1 MPYIGNPAIVGDSTN
16 TFKILD
22 DISSYTLTFDG
33 SSASVVSVANDT
45 ITSNNHRFVNLQ
57 RVIYTK
63 GGGTVITGLSEDGV
77 YYIIK
82 VDQNTI
88 KLATSSSNAAAG
100 TGINLTGLGAGT
112 THTLNVAFDGINTK
126 FKATHSGGTKT
137 KISRAAQATISVNGV
152 NQRPVES
159 SSPTEGFGIAADST
173 IVFSTAPAATDKVFG
188 TFIGEV
194 APSFDITDNTI
205 DEFTANGSTTLFT
218 LSKEATASRDVLVT
232 LDGVTQYPSTQSNT
246 RAYSVADNSLI
257 FTTAPAAGVVI
268 QARHIAF
275 AGSSTSNVSAF
286 YGRTGNVTLKSTDNI
301 SVNNITAA
309 GDLNITGDITYDEVV
324 GRNLEIT
331 GIATVASGI
340 VSTGDFK
347 VGSATTI
354 SQDNIFTTGIV
365 TAMSGFN
372 VGIMSGGITQTVGGD
387 LNVSGD
393 LTYDEVVGR
402 NLNITGV
409 ATVASGIVS
418 TGDFKVGSATT
429 ISQDNIFT
437 TGIVTAMSGFNVGI
451 MSAGIS
457 QTTGVIT
464 AINFV
469 GTGNTVK
476 YNAATSTID
485 VAISG
490 GGAVGTGTDQVF
502 YQNDQTVTLDYSI
515 EAGKNAMSAGPIAI
529 AASKTVTIPSG
540 SEWSIV

>member
-1 MPYIGNPAIVGDSTN
+1 MPYIGNPAVVGDSAN
-16 TFKILD
+16 TFKLLD
-22 DISSYTLTFDG
+22 DIASYTLTFDG

-45 ITSNNHRFVNLQ
+45 LTFSNHRFVNIQ
-57 RVIYTK
+57 RVTYTK
-63 GGGTVITGLSEDGV
+63 GGGTVITGLTDNTA
-77 YYIIK
+77 YYVIK

-88 KLATSSSNAAAG
+88 KLATSSSNAEAG

-112 THTLNVAFDGINTK
+112 THTLNAAFDGTNTK
-126 FKATHSGGTKT
+126 FKATHSNGTKA
-137 KISRAAQATISVNGV
+137 KISRAAQLTISINGV
-152 NQRPVES
+152 NQQPQES
-159 SSPTEGFGIAADST
+159 SDPTVGYGIAADST
-173 IVFSTAPAATDKVFG
+173 IVFSQAPVSTDKVFG

-232 LDGVTQYPSTQSNT
+232 LDGVTQYPSTQSDT
-246 RAYSVADNSLI
+246 RAYSIADNSLI
-257 FTTAPAAGVVI
+257 FTTAPAAGVII

-301 SVNNITAA
+301 SVNDITVA
-309 GDLNITGDITYDEVV
+309 GDLNITGDITYDEIV
-324 GRNLEIT
+324 GRNLEVT
-331 GIATVASGI
+331 GI
-340 VSTGDFK
+340 
-347 VGSATTI
+347 
-354 SQDNIFTTGIV
+354 
-365 TAMSGFN
+365 
-372 VGIMSGGITQTVGGD
+372 
-387 LNVSGD
+387 
-393 LTYDEVVGR
+393 
-402 NLNITGV
+402 

>member
-1 MPYIGNPAIVGDSTN
+1 MPYIGNPAVVGDSTN
-16 TFKILD
+16 NFKLLD
-22 DISSYTLTFDG
+22 DIASYTLTFDG

-45 ITSNNHRFVNLQ
+45 LTFSNHRFVNIQ
-57 RVIYTK
+57 RVTYTK
-63 GGGTVITGLSEDGV
+63 GGGTVITGLTDNTA
-77 YYIIK
+77 YYVIK

-88 KLATSSSNAAAG
+88 KLATSSSNAEAG
-100 TGINLTGLGAGT
+100 TAINLTGLGAGT
-112 THTLNVAFDGINTK
+112 THTLNAAFDGTNTK
-126 FKATHSGGTKT
+126 FKATHTNGTKA
-137 KISRAAQATISVNGV
+137 KISRAAQLTISINGV
-152 NQRPVES
+152 NQQPQES
-159 SSPTEGFGIAADST
+159 SAPTVGYGIASDST
-173 IVFSTAPAATDKVFG
+173 IVFSQAPVSSDKVFG

-205 DEFTANGSTTLFT
+205 DEFTANGSTTTFT

-301 SVNNITAA
+301 TVNDITAS
-309 GDLNITGDITYDEVV
+309 GNLNITGDITYDEVV
-324 GRNLEIT
+324 GRNLEVT

-372 VGIMSGGITQTVGGD
+372 VGIMSGGVTQTV
-387 LNVSGD
+387 
-393 LTYDEVVGR
+393 
-402 NLNITGV
+402 
-409 ATVASGIVS
+409 
-418 TGDFKVGSATT
+418 
-429 ISQDNIFT
+429 
-437 TGIVTAMSGFNVGI
+437 
-451 MSAGIS
+451 
-457 QTTGVIT
+457 GVIT
-464 AINFV
+464 AINFIGV
-469 GTGNTVK
+469 GNTLS
-476 YNAATSTID
+476 YNASTSTID
-485 VAISG
+485 VSISS
-490 GGAVGTGTDQVF
+490 GGAVGAGTDRIF
-502 YQNDQTVTLDYSI
+502 FENDQTVQNNYTVS
-515 EAGKNAMSAGPIAI
+515 AGKNAMTAGPVAI
-529 AASKTVTIPSG
+529 AANKTVTIPSG

>member
-1 MPYIGNPAIVGDSTN
+1 MPYIGNPAVVGDSAN
-16 TFKILD
+16 TFKLLD
-22 DISSYTLTFDG
+22 DIASYTLTFDG

-45 ITSNNHRFVNLQ
+45 LTFNNHRFVNIQ
-57 RVIYTK
+57 RVTYTK
-63 GGGTVITGLSEDGV
+63 GGGTVITGLTDNTA
-77 YYIIK
+77 YYVIN
-82 VDQNTI
+82 VDPNTI
-88 KLATSSSNAAAG
+88 KLATSSSNAQAG
-100 TGINLTGLGAGT
+100 TAINLTGLGAGT
-112 THTLNVAFDGINTK
+112 THTLNAAFDGTNTK
-126 FKATHSGGTKT
+126 FKATHSNGTKA
-137 KISRAAQATISVNGV
+137 KISRAAQLTISINGV
-152 NQRPVES
+152 NQQPQETS
-159 SSPTEGFGIAADST
+159 GPTVGYGIAADST
-173 IVFSTAPAATDKVFG
+173 IVFSQAPVSTDKVFG

-301 SVNNITAA
+301 TVNDITAS
-309 GDLNITGDITYDEVV
+309 GNLNITGDITYDEVV

-372 VGIMSGGITQTVGGD
+372 VGIMSGGITQTVG
-387 LNVSGD
+387 
-393 LTYDEVVGR
+393 
-402 NLNITGV
+402 
-409 ATVASGIVS
+409 
-418 TGDFKVGSATT
+418 
-429 ISQDNIFT
+429 
-437 TGIVTAMSGFNVGI
+437 
-451 MSAGIS
+451 
-457 QTTGVIT
+457 VIT
-464 AINFV
+464 AINFIGV
-469 GTGNTVK
+469 GNTLS
-476 YNAATSTID
+476 YDASTSTID
-485 VAISG
+485 VSISS
-490 GGAVGTGTDQVF
+490 GGAVGAGTDRIF
-502 YQNDQTVTLDYSI
+502 FENDQTVQNNYTVS
-515 EAGKNAMSAGPIAI
+515 AGKNAMTAGPVAI
-529 AASKTVTIPSG
+529 AANKTVTIPSG

>member
-1 MPYIGNPAIVGDSTN
+1 MPYIGNPAVVGDSAN
-16 TFKILD
+16 TFKLLD
-22 DISSYTLTFDG
+22 DIASYTLTFDG

-45 ITSNNHRFVNLQ
+45 LTFSDHRFVNIQ
-57 RVIYTK
+57 RVTYTK
-63 GGGTVITGLSEDGV
+63 GGGTVITGLTDNTA
-77 YYIIK
+77 YYVIK

-88 KLATSSSNAAAG
+88 KLATSSSNAEAG

-112 THTLNVAFDGINTK
+112 THTLNAAFDGTNTK
-126 FKATHSGGTKT
+126 FKATHSNGTKA
-137 KISRAAQATISVNGV
+137 KISRAAQLTISINGV
-152 NQRPVES
+152 NQQPQES
-159 SSPTEGFGIAADST
+159 SAPTVGYGIAADST
-173 IVFSTAPAATDKVFG
+173 IVFSQAPVSTDKVFG

-205 DEFTANGSTTLFT
+205 DEFTANGSTTTFT

-232 LDGVTQYPSTQSNT
+232 LDGVTQYPDTQSNT
-246 RAYSVADNSLI
+246 RAYRIADSSLI

-309 GDLNITGDITYDEVV
+309 GDLNITGDITYDEVI
-324 GRNLEIT
+324 GRNLEVT

-372 VGIMSGGITQTVGGD
+372 VGIMSGGITQTVG
-387 LNVSGD
+387 
-393 LTYDEVVGR
+393 
-402 NLNITGV
+402 
-409 ATVASGIVS
+409 
-418 TGDFKVGSATT
+418 
-429 ISQDNIFT
+429 
-437 TGIVTAMSGFNVGI
+437 
-451 MSAGIS
+451 
-457 QTTGVIT
+457 VIT
-464 AINFV
+464 AINFIGV
-469 GTGNTVK
+469 GNTLS
-476 YNAATSTID
+476 YNASTSTID
-485 VAISG
+485 VSISS
-490 GGAVGTGTDQVF
+490 GGAVGAGTDRIF
-502 YQNDQTVTLDYSI
+502 FENDQTVQNNYTVS
-515 EAGKNAMSAGPIAI
+515 AGKNAMTAGPVAI
-529 AASKTVTIPSG
+529 AANKTVTIPSG

>member
-1 MPYIGNPAIVGDSTN
+1 MPYIGNPAVVGDSAN
-16 TFKILD
+16 TFKLLD
-22 DISSYTLTFDG
+22 DIASYTLTFDG

-45 ITSNNHRFVNLQ
+45 LTFNNHRFVNIQ
-57 RVIYTK
+57 RVTYTK
-63 GGGTVITGLSEDGV
+63 GGGTVITGLTDNTA
-77 YYIIK
+77 YYVIK

-88 KLATSSSNAAAG
+88 KLATSSSNAEAG

-112 THTLNVAFDGINTK
+112 THTLNAAFDGTNTK
-126 FKATHSGGTKT
+126 FKATHSNGTKA
-137 KISRAAQATISVNGV
+137 KISRAAQLTISINGV
-152 NQRPVES
+152 NQQPQES
-159 SSPTEGFGIAADST
+159 SAPTVGYGIAADST
-173 IVFSTAPAATDKVFG
+173 IVFSQAPVSTDKVFG

-205 DEFTANGSTTLFT
+205 DEFTANGSTTTFT

-232 LDGVTQYPSTQSNT
+232 LDGVTQYPSTQSDT
-246 RAYSVADNSLI
+246 RAYSIADNSLI

-372 VGIMSGGITQTVGGD
+372 VGIMSGGVTQTV
-387 LNVSGD
+387 
-393 LTYDEVVGR
+393 
-402 NLNITGV
+402 
-409 ATVASGIVS
+409 
-418 TGDFKVGSATT
+418 
-429 ISQDNIFT
+429 
-437 TGIVTAMSGFNVGI
+437 
-451 MSAGIS
+451 
-457 QTTGVIT
+457 GVIT
-464 AINFV
+464 AINFIGV
-469 GTGNTVK
+469 GNTLS
-476 YNAATSTID
+476 YNASTSTID
-485 VAISG
+485 VSISS
-490 GGAVGTGTDQVF
+490 GGAVGAGTDRIF
-502 YQNDQTVTLDYSI
+502 FENDQTVQNNYTVS
-515 EAGKNAMSAGPIAI
+515 AGKNAMTAGPVAI
-529 AASKTVTIPSG
+529 AANKTVTIPSG

>member
-1 MPYIGNPAIVGDSTN
+1 MPYIGNPAVVGDSAN
-16 TFKILD
+16 TFKLLD
-22 DISSYTLTFDG
+22 DIASYTLTFDG

-45 ITSNNHRFVNLQ
+45 LTFNDHRFVNIQ
-57 RVIYTK
+57 RVTYTK
-63 GGGTVITGLSEDGV
+63 GGGTVITGLTDNTA
-77 YYIIK
+77 YYVIK

-88 KLATSSSNAAAG
+88 KLATSSSNAKAG
-100 TGINLTGLGAGT
+100 TAINLTGLGAGT
-112 THTLNVAFDGINTK
+112 THTLNIAFDGTNTK
-126 FKATHSGGTKT
+126 FKATHSNGTKA
-137 KISRAAQATISVNGV
+137 KISRAAQLTISINGV
-152 NQRPVES
+152 NQQPQETS
-159 SSPTEGFGIAADST
+159 GPTVGYGIAADST
-173 IVFSTAPAATDKVFG
+173 IVFSQAPVSTDKVFG

-246 RAYSVADNSLI
+246 RAYSIADNSLI
-257 FTTAPAAGVVI
+257 FTSAPAAGVVI

-301 SVNNITAA
+301 SVNDITVA
-309 GDLNITGDITYDEVV
+309 GDLNITGDITYDEIV
-324 GRNLEIT
+324 GRNLEVT
-331 GIATVASGI
+331 GI
-340 VSTGDFK
+340 
-347 VGSATTI
+347 
-354 SQDNIFTTGIV
+354 
-365 TAMSGFN
+365 
-372 VGIMSGGITQTVGGD
+372 
-387 LNVSGD
+387 
-393 LTYDEVVGR
+393 
-402 NLNITGV
+402 

>member
-1 MPYIGNPAIVGDSTN
+1 MPYIGNPAVVGDSAN
-16 TFKILD
+16 TFKLLD
-22 DISSYTLTFDG
+22 DIASYTLTFDG

-45 ITSNNHRFVNLQ
+45 LTFSNHRFVNIQ
-57 RVIYTK
+57 RVTYTK
-63 GGGTVITGLSEDGV
+63 GGGTVITGLTDNTA
-77 YYIIK
+77 YYVIK

-88 KLATSSSNAAAG
+88 KLATSSSNAEAG

-112 THTLNVAFDGINTK
+112 THTLNAAFDGTNTK
-126 FKATHSGGTKT
+126 FKATHSNGTKA
-137 KISRAAQATISVNGV
+137 KISRAAQLTISINGV
-152 NQRPVES
+152 NQQPQES
-159 SSPTEGFGIAADST
+159 SDPTVGYGIAADST
-173 IVFSTAPAATDKVFG
+173 IVFSQAPVSTDKVFG

-232 LDGVTQYPSTQSNT
+232 LDGVTQYPSTQSDT
-246 RAYSVADNSLI
+246 RAYSIADNSLI
-257 FTTAPAAGVVI
+257 FTTAPAAGVII

-301 SVNNITAA
+301 SVNDITVA
-309 GDLNITGDITYDEVV
+309 GDLNITGDITYDEIV
-324 GRNLEIT
+324 GRNLEVT
-331 GIATVASGI
+331 GI
-340 VSTGDFK
+340 
-347 VGSATTI
+347 
-354 SQDNIFTTGIV
+354 
-365 TAMSGFN
+365 
-372 VGIMSGGITQTVGGD
+372 
-387 LNVSGD
+387 
-393 LTYDEVVGR
+393 
-402 NLNITGV
+402 

-476 YNAATSTID
+476 YNSATSTID

>member
-1 MPYIGNPAIVGDSTN
+1 MPYIGNPAVVGDSAN
-16 TFKILD
+16 TFKLLD
-22 DISSYTLTFDG
+22 DIASYTLTFDG

-45 ITSNNHRFVNLQ
+45 LTFSNHRFVNIQ
-57 RVIYTK
+57 RVTYTK
-63 GGGTVITGLSEDGV
+63 GGGTVITGLTDNTA
-77 YYIIK
+77 YYVIK

-88 KLATSSSNAAAG
+88 KLATSSSNAEAG

-112 THTLNVAFDGINTK
+112 THTLNAAFDGTNTK
-126 FKATHSGGTKT
+126 FKATHSNGTKA
-137 KISRAAQATISVNGV
+137 KISRAAQLTISINGV
-152 NQRPVES
+152 NQQPQES
-159 SSPTEGFGIAADST
+159 SAPTVGYGIASDST
-173 IVFSTAPAATDKVFG
+173 IVFSQAPVSTDKVFG

-309 GDLNITGDITYDEVV
+309 GNLDITGDITYDEVV
-324 GRNLEIT
+324 GRNLEVT
-331 GIATVASGI
+331 GI
-340 VSTGDFK
+340 
-347 VGSATTI
+347 
-354 SQDNIFTTGIV
+354 
-365 TAMSGFN
+365 
-372 VGIMSGGITQTVGGD
+372 
-387 LNVSGD
+387 
-393 LTYDEVVGR
+393 
-402 NLNITGV
+402 

-490 GGAVGTGTDQVF
+490 GGAVGTGTDSVF
-502 YQNDQTVTLDYSI
+502 YENDQTVTLDYSI
-515 EAGKNAMSAGPIAI
+515 GAGKNAMSAGPIAI
-529 AASKTVTIPSG
+529 AANKTVTIPSG

>member
-1 MPYIGNPAIVGDSTN
+1 MPYIGNPAVVGDSAN
-16 TFKILD
+16 TFKLLD
-22 DISSYTLTFDG
+22 DIASYTLTFDG

-45 ITSNNHRFVNLQ
+45 LTFSNHRFVNIQ
-57 RVIYTK
+57 RVTYTK
-63 GGGTVITGLSEDGV
+63 GGGTVITGLTDNTA
-77 YYIIK
+77 YYVIK

-88 KLATSSSNAAAG
+88 KLATSSSNAEAG

-112 THTLNVAFDGINTK
+112 THTLNAAFDGTNTK
-126 FKATHSGGTKT
+126 FKATHSNGTKA
-137 KISRAAQATISVNGV
+137 KISRAAQLTISINGV
-152 NQRPVES
+152 NQQPQES
-159 SSPTEGFGIAADST
+159 SSPTVGYGIAADST
-173 IVFSTAPAATDKVFG
+173 IVFSQAPVSTDKVFG

-232 LDGVTQYPSTQSNT
+232 LDGVTQYPDTQSDT
-246 RAYSVADNSLI
+246 RAYSIADNSLI

-324 GRNLEIT
+324 GRNLEVT

-372 VGIMSGGITQTVGGD
+372 VGIMSGGVTQTV
-387 LNVSGD
+387 
-393 LTYDEVVGR
+393 
-402 NLNITGV
+402 
-409 ATVASGIVS
+409 
-418 TGDFKVGSATT
+418 
-429 ISQDNIFT
+429 
-437 TGIVTAMSGFNVGI
+437 
-451 MSAGIS
+451 
-457 QTTGVIT
+457 GVIT
-464 AINFV
+464 AINFIGV
-469 GTGNTVK
+469 GNTLS
-476 YNAATSTID
+476 YNASTSTID
-485 VAISG
+485 VSISS
-490 GGAVGTGTDQVF
+490 GGAVGAGTDRIF
-502 YQNDQTVTLDYSI
+502 FENDQTVQNNYTVS
-515 EAGKNAMSAGPIAI
+515 AGKNAMTAGPVAI
-529 AASKTVTIPSG
+529 AANKTVTIPSG

>member
-1 MPYIGNPAIVGDSTN
+1 MPYIGNPAVVGDSAN
-16 TFKILD
+16 TFKLLD
-22 DISSYTLTFDG
+22 DIASYTLTFDG

-45 ITSNNHRFVNLQ
+45 LTFNNHRFVNIQ
-57 RVIYTK
+57 RVTYTK
-63 GGGTVITGLSEDGV
+63 GGGTVITGLTDNTA
-77 YYIIK
+77 YYVIK

-88 KLATSSSNAAAG
+88 KLATSSSNAEAG

-112 THTLNVAFDGINTK
+112 THTLNAAFDGTNTK
-126 FKATHSGGTKT
+126 FKATHSNGTKA
-137 KISRAAQATISVNGV
+137 KISRAAQLTISINGV
-152 NQRPVES
+152 NQQPQETS
-159 SSPTEGFGIAADST
+159 GPTVGYGIAADST
-173 IVFSTAPAATDKVFG
+173 IVFSQAPVSTDKVFG

-205 DEFTANGSTTLFT
+205 DEFTANGSTTTFT

-246 RAYSVADNSLI
+246 RAYSIADNSLI

-372 VGIMSGGITQTVGGD
+372 VGIMS
-387 LNVSGD
+387 
-393 LTYDEVVGR
+393 
-402 NLNITGV
+402 
-409 ATVASGIVS
+409 
-418 TGDFKVGSATT
+418 
-429 ISQDNIFT
+429 
-437 TGIVTAMSGFNVGI
+437 
-451 MSAGIS
+451 AGIS

-515 EAGKNAMSAGPIAI
+515 GAGKNAMSAGPIAI

>member
-1 MPYIGNPAIVGDSTN
+1 MPYIGNPAVVGDSTN
-16 TFKILD
+16 TFKLLD
-22 DISSYTLTFDG
+22 DIASYTLTFDG

-45 ITSNNHRFVNLQ
+45 LTFSNHRFVNIQ
-57 RVIYTK
+57 RVTYTK
-63 GGGTVITGLSEDGV
+63 GGGTVITGLTDNTA
-77 YYIIK
+77 YYVIK

-88 KLATSSSNAAAG
+88 KLATSSSNAEAG
-100 TGINLTGLGAGT
+100 TAINLTGLGAGT
-112 THTLNVAFDGINTK
+112 THTLKIAFDGTNTK
-126 FKATHSGGTKT
+126 FKATHSNGTKA
-137 KISRAAQATISVNGV
+137 KISRAAQLTISINGV
-152 NQRPVES
+152 NQQPQETS
-159 SSPTEGFGIAADST
+159 GPTVGYGIAADST
-173 IVFSTAPAATDKVFG
+173 IVFSQAPVSTDKVFG

-232 LDGVTQYPSTQSNT
+232 LDGVTQYPDTQSDT
-246 RAYSVADNSLI
+246 RAYSIADNSLI

-309 GDLNITGDITYDEVV
+309 GDLNITGDITYDEIV
-324 GRNLEIT
+324 GRNLEVT
-331 GIATVASGI
+331 GI
-340 VSTGDFK
+340 
-347 VGSATTI
+347 
-354 SQDNIFTTGIV
+354 
-365 TAMSGFN
+365 
-372 VGIMSGGITQTVGGD
+372 
-387 LNVSGD
+387 
-393 LTYDEVVGR
+393 
-402 NLNITGV
+402 

>member
-1 MPYIGNPAIVGDSTN
+1 MPYIGNPAVVGDSAN
-16 TFKILD
+16 TFKLLD
-22 DISSYTLTFDG
+22 DITSYTLTFDG

-45 ITSNNHRFVNLQ
+45 LTFNDHRFVNIQ
-57 RVIYTK
+57 RVTYTK
-63 GGGTVITGLSEDGV
+63 GGGTVITGLTDNTA
-77 YYIIK
+77 YYVIK

-126 FKATHSGGTKT
+126 FKATHSGGTKA
-137 KISRAAQATISVNGV
+137 KISRAAQATISVNGG

-205 DEFTANGSTTLFT
+205 DEFTANGSTTTFT

-246 RAYSVADNSLI
+246 RAYSIADNSLI
-257 FTTAPAAGVVI
+257 FTSAPAAGVVI

-324 GRNLEIT
+324 GRNLEVT
-331 GIATVASGI
+331 GI
-340 VSTGDFK
+340 
-347 VGSATTI
+347 
-354 SQDNIFTTGIV
+354 
-365 TAMSGFN
+365 
-372 VGIMSGGITQTVGGD
+372 
-387 LNVSGD
+387 
-393 LTYDEVVGR
+393 
-402 NLNITGV
+402 

-476 YNAATSTID
+476 YNSATSTID

>member
-1 MPYIGNPAIVGDSTN
+1 MPYIGNPAVVGDSAN
-16 TFKILD
+16 TFKLLD
-22 DISSYTLTFDG
+22 DIASYTLTFDG

-45 ITSNNHRFVNLQ
+45 LTFNDHRFVNIQ
-57 RVIYTK
+57 RVTYTK
-63 GGGTVITGLSEDGV
+63 GGGTVITGLTDNTA
-77 YYIIK
+77 YYVIK

-88 KLATSSSNAAAG
+88 KLATSSSNAEAG

-112 THTLNVAFDGINTK
+112 THTLNAAFDGTNTK
-126 FKATHSGGTKT
+126 FKATHSNGTKA
-137 KISRAAQATISVNGV
+137 KISRAAQLTISINGV
-152 NQRPVES
+152 NQQPQETS
-159 SSPTEGFGIAADST
+159 GPTVGYGIAADST
-173 IVFSTAPAATDKVFG
+173 IVFSQAPVSTDKVFG

-246 RAYSVADNSLI
+246 RAYSIADNSLI
-257 FTTAPAAGVVI
+257 FTSAPAAGVVI

-301 SVNNITAA
+301 SVNDITVA
-309 GDLNITGDITYDEVV
+309 GDLNITGDITYDEIV
-324 GRNLEIT
+324 GRNLEVT
-331 GIATVASGI
+331 GI
-340 VSTGDFK
+340 
-347 VGSATTI
+347 
-354 SQDNIFTTGIV
+354 
-365 TAMSGFN
+365 
-372 VGIMSGGITQTVGGD
+372 
-387 LNVSGD
+387 
-393 LTYDEVVGR
+393 
-402 NLNITGV
+402 

-476 YNAATSTID
+476 YNSATSTID

>member
-1 MPYIGNPAIVGDSTN
+1 MPYIGNPAVVGDSTN
-16 TFKILD
+16 TFKLLD
-22 DISSYTLTFDG
+22 DIASYTLTFDG

-45 ITSNNHRFVNLQ
+45 LTFSNHRFVNIQ
-57 RVIYTK
+57 RVTYTK
-63 GGGTVITGLSEDGV
+63 GGGTVITGLTDNTA
-77 YYIIK
+77 YYVIK

-88 KLATSSSNAAAG
+88 KLATSSSNAEAG

-112 THTLNVAFDGINTK
+112 THTLNAAFDGTNTK
-126 FKATHSGGTKT
+126 FKATHSNGTKA
-137 KISRAAQATISVNGV
+137 KISRAAQLTISINGV
-152 NQRPVES
+152 NQQPQES
-159 SSPTEGFGIAADST
+159 SAPTVGYGIAADST
-173 IVFSTAPAATDKVFG
+173 IVFSQAPVSTDKVFG

-205 DEFTANGSTTLFT
+205 DEFTANGSTTTFT

-232 LDGVTQYPSTQSNT
+232 LDGVTQYPDTQSDT
-246 RAYSVADNSLI
+246 RAYRIEDNSLI
-257 FTTAPAAGVVI
+257 FTSAPAAGVVI

-324 GRNLEIT
+324 GRNLEVT

-372 VGIMSGGITQTVGGD
+372 VGIMSGGVTQTV
-387 LNVSGD
+387 
-393 LTYDEVVGR
+393 
-402 NLNITGV
+402 
-409 ATVASGIVS
+409 
-418 TGDFKVGSATT
+418 
-429 ISQDNIFT
+429 
-437 TGIVTAMSGFNVGI
+437 
-451 MSAGIS
+451 
-457 QTTGVIT
+457 GVIT
-464 AINFV
+464 AINFIGV
-469 GTGNTVK
+469 GNTLS
-476 YNAATSTID
+476 YNASTSTID
-485 VAISG
+485 VSISS
-490 GGAVGTGTDQVF
+490 GGAVGAGTDRIF
-502 YQNDQTVTLDYSI
+502 FENDQTVQNNYTVS
-515 EAGKNAMSAGPIAI
+515 AGKNAMSAGPVAI
-529 AASKTVTIPSG
+529 AANKTVTIPSG

>member
-1 MPYIGNPAIVGDSTN
+1 MPYIGNPAVVGDSAN
-16 TFKILD
+16 TFKLLD
-22 DISSYTLTFDG
+22 DIASYTLTFDG

-45 ITSNNHRFVNLQ
+45 LTFSNHRFVNIQ
-57 RVIYTK
+57 RVTYTK
-63 GGGTVITGLSEDGV
+63 GGGTVITGLTDNTA
-77 YYIIK
+77 YYVIK

-88 KLATSSSNAAAG
+88 KLATSSSNAEAG

-112 THTLNVAFDGINTK
+112 THTLNAAFDGTNTK
-126 FKATHSGGTKT
+126 FKATHSNGTKA
-137 KISRAAQATISVNGV
+137 KISRAAQLTISINGV
-152 NQRPVES
+152 NQQPQETS
-159 SSPTEGFGIAADST
+159 GPTVGYGIAADST
-173 IVFSTAPAATDKVFG
+173 IVFSQAPVSTDKVFG

-205 DEFTANGSTTLFT
+205 DEFTANGSTTTFT

-301 SVNNITAA
+301 SVNDITVA
-309 GDLNITGDITYDEVV
+309 GDLNITGDITYDEIV
-324 GRNLEIT
+324 GRNLEVT
-331 GIATVASGI
+331 GI
-340 VSTGDFK
+340 
-347 VGSATTI
+347 
-354 SQDNIFTTGIV
+354 
-365 TAMSGFN
+365 
-372 VGIMSGGITQTVGGD
+372 
-387 LNVSGD
+387 
-393 LTYDEVVGR
+393 
-402 NLNITGV
+402 

-529 AASKTVTIPSG
+529 AANKTVTIPSG

>member
-1 MPYIGNPAIVGDSTN
+1 MPYIGNPAVVGDSAN
-16 TFKILD
+16 TFKLLD
-22 DISSYTLTFDG
+22 DIASYTLTFDG

-45 ITSNNHRFVNLQ
+45 LTFSNHRFVNIQ
-57 RVIYTK
+57 RVTYTK
-63 GGGTVITGLSEDGV
+63 GGGTVITGLTDNTA
-77 YYIIK
+77 YYVIK

-88 KLATSSSNAAAG
+88 KLATSSSNAEAG

-112 THTLNVAFDGINTK
+112 THTLNAAFDGTNTK
-126 FKATHSGGTKT
+126 FKATHSNGTKA
-137 KISRAAQATISVNGV
+137 KISRAAQLTISINGV
-152 NQRPVES
+152 NQQPQETS
-159 SSPTEGFGIAADST
+159 APTVGYGIAADST
-173 IVFSTAPAATDKVFG
+173 IVFSQAPVSTDKVFG

-205 DEFTANGSTTLFT
+205 DEFTANGSTTTFT

-246 RAYSVADNSLI
+246 RAYSIADNSLI

-324 GRNLEIT
+324 GRNLEVT
-331 GIATVASGI
+331 GI
-340 VSTGDFK
+340 
-347 VGSATTI
+347 
-354 SQDNIFTTGIV
+354 
-365 TAMSGFN
+365 
-372 VGIMSGGITQTVGGD
+372 
-387 LNVSGD
+387 
-393 LTYDEVVGR
+393 
-402 NLNITGV
+402 

-529 AASKTVTIPSG
+529 AANKTVTIPSG

>member
-1 MPYIGNPAIVGDSTN
+1 MPYIGNPAVVGDSTN
-16 TFKILD
+16 TFKLLD
-22 DISSYTLTFDG
+22 DITSYTLTFNG

-45 ITSNNHRFVNLQ
+45 LTFNNHRFVNIQ
-57 RVIYTK
+57 RVTYTK
-63 GGGTVITGLSEDGV
+63 GGGTVITGLTDNTA
-77 YYIIK
+77 YYVIK

-88 KLATSSSNAAAG
+88 KLATSSSNAIAG
-100 TGINLTGLGAGT
+100 TAINLTGLGAGT
-112 THTLNVAFDGINTK
+112 THTLKIAFDGTNTK
-126 FKATHSGGTKT
+126 FKATHSNGTKA
-137 KISRAAQATISVNGV
+137 KISRAAQLTISINGV
-152 NQRPVES
+152 NQQPQES
-159 SSPTEGFGIAADST
+159 SAPTVGYGIAADST
-173 IVFSTAPAATDKVFG
+173 IVFSQAPVSTDKVFG

-205 DEFTANGSTTLFT
+205 DEFTANGSTTTFT

-301 SVNNITAA
+301 TVNDITAS
-309 GDLNITGDITYDEVV
+309 GNLNITGDITYDEVV
-324 GRNLEIT
+324 GRNLEVT

-372 VGIMSGGITQTVGGD
+372 VGIMSGGVTQ
-387 LNVSGD
+387 N
-393 LTYDEVVGR
+393 
-402 NLNITGV
+402 
-409 ATVASGIVS
+409 A
-418 TGDFKVGSATT
+418 
-429 ISQDNIFT
+429 
-437 TGIVTAMSGFNVGI
+437 
-451 MSAGIS
+451 
-457 QTTGVIT
+457 GVIT
-464 AINFV
+464 AINFIGV
-469 GTGNTVK
+469 GNTLS
-476 YNAATSTID
+476 YNASSSTID
-485 VAISG
+485 VSISS
-490 GGAVGTGTDQVF
+490 GGAVGAGTDRIF
-502 YQNDQTVTLDYSI
+502 FENDQTVQNNYTVS
-515 EAGKNAMSAGPIAI
+515 AGKNAMTAGPVAI
-529 AASKTVTIPSG
+529 AANKTVTIPSG

>member
-1 MPYIGNPAIVGDSTN
+1 MPYIGNPAVVGDSAN
-16 TFKILD
+16 TFKLLD
-22 DISSYTLTFDG
+22 DIASYTLTFDG

-45 ITSNNHRFVNLQ
+45 LTFSNHRFVNIQ
-57 RVIYTK
+57 RVTYTK
-63 GGGTVITGLSEDGV
+63 GGGTVITGLTDNTA
-77 YYIIK
+77 YYVIK

-88 KLATSSSNAAAG
+88 KLATSSSNAEAG
-100 TGINLTGLGAGT
+100 TAINLTGLGAGT
-112 THTLNVAFDGINTK
+112 THTLNAAFDGTNTK
-126 FKATHSGGTKT
+126 FKATHSNGTKA
-137 KISRAAQATISVNGV
+137 KISRAAQLTISINGV
-152 NQRPVES
+152 NQQPQETS
-159 SSPTEGFGIAADST
+159 GPTVGYGIAADST
-173 IVFSTAPAATDKVFG
+173 IVFSQAPVSTDKVFG

-205 DEFTANGSTTLFT
+205 DEFTANGSTTTFT

-246 RAYSVADNSLI
+246 RAYSIADNSLI
-257 FTTAPAAGVVI
+257 FTSAPAAGVVI

-301 SVNNITAA
+301 SVNDITVA
-309 GDLNITGDITYDEVV
+309 GDLNITGDITYDEIV
-324 GRNLEIT
+324 GRNLEVT
-331 GIATVASGI
+331 GI
-340 VSTGDFK
+340 
-347 VGSATTI
+347 
-354 SQDNIFTTGIV
+354 
-365 TAMSGFN
+365 
-372 VGIMSGGITQTVGGD
+372 
-387 LNVSGD
+387 
-393 LTYDEVVGR
+393 
-402 NLNITGV
+402 

-476 YNAATSTID
+476 YNSATSTID

-502 YQNDQTVTLDYSI
+502 YQNDQTVTLAYSI

>member
-1 MPYIGNPAIVGDSTN
+1 MPYIGNPAVVGDSTN
-16 TFKILD
+16 SFKLLD
-22 DISSYTLTFDG
+22 DIASYTLTFDG
-33 SSASVVSVANDT
+33 SSTSVVSVANDT
-45 ITSNNHRFVNLQ
+45 LTFSNHRFVNTQ
-57 RVIYTK
+57 RVTYSK
-63 GGGTVITGLSEDGV
+63 GGGTVITGLTDNTA
-77 YYIIK
+77 YYVIK
-82 VDQNTI
+82 VDNNTI
-88 KLATSSSNAAAG
+88 KLATSASNANAG
-100 TGINLTGLGAGT
+100 TAINITGVGAGSAQ
-112 THTLNVAFDGINTK
+112 TLNIAFDGINTK
-126 FKATHSGGTKT
+126 FKATHTNGTKA
-137 KISRAAQATISVNGV
+137 KISRAAQLSLSINGV
-152 NQRPVES
+152 VQQPQDT
-159 SSPTEGFGIAADST
+159 SSPTVGYGVAADST
-173 IVFSTAPAATDKVFG
+173 IVFSTAPAVSDKVFG
-188 TFIGEV
+188 SFIGEV
-194 APSFDITDNTI
+194 AASFDITDNTV
-205 DEFTANGSTTLFT
+205 DEFTANGSTTTFT

-232 LDGVTQYPSTQSNT
+232 LDGTVQYPNTQSST

-257 FTTAPAAGVVI
+257 FTTAPAAGVLI

-301 SVNNITAA
+301 SVNDITAS
-309 GDLNITGDITYDEVV
+309 GNLNITGDITYDEVV

-331 GIATVASGI
+331 GI
-340 VSTGDFK
+340 
-347 VGSATTI
+347 
-354 SQDNIFTTGIV
+354 
-365 TAMSGFN
+365 
-372 VGIMSGGITQTVGGD
+372 
-387 LNVSGD
+387 
-393 LTYDEVVGR
+393 
-402 NLNITGV
+402 

>member
-1 MPYIGNPAIVGDSTN
+1 MPYIGNPAVVGDSAN
-16 TFKILD
+16 TFKLLD
-22 DISSYTLTFDG
+22 DIASYTLTFDG

-45 ITSNNHRFVNLQ
+45 LTFSNHRFVNIQ
-57 RVIYTK
+57 RVTYTK
-63 GGGTVITGLSEDGV
+63 GGGTVITGLTDNTA
-77 YYIIK
+77 YYVIK

-88 KLATSSSNAAAG
+88 KLATSSSNAEAG

-112 THTLNVAFDGINTK
+112 THTLNAAFDGTNTK
-126 FKATHSGGTKT
+126 FKATHSNGTKA
-137 KISRAAQATISVNGV
+137 KISRAAQLTISINGV
-152 NQRPVES
+152 NQQPQES
-159 SSPTEGFGIAADST
+159 SAPTVGYGIAADST
-173 IVFSTAPAATDKVFG
+173 IVFSQAPVSTDKVFG

-205 DEFTANGSTTLFT
+205 DEFTANGSTTTFT

-232 LDGVTQYPSTQSNT
+232 LDGVTQYPDTQSDT
-246 RAYSVADNSLI
+246 RAYRIEDNSLI
-257 FTTAPAAGVVI
+257 FTSAPAAGVVI

-324 GRNLEIT
+324 GRNLEVT

-372 VGIMSGGITQTVGGD
+372 VGIMSGGITQTVG
-387 LNVSGD
+387 
-393 LTYDEVVGR
+393 
-402 NLNITGV
+402 
-409 ATVASGIVS
+409 
-418 TGDFKVGSATT
+418 
-429 ISQDNIFT
+429 
-437 TGIVTAMSGFNVGI
+437 
-451 MSAGIS
+451 
-457 QTTGVIT
+457 VIT
-464 AINFV
+464 AINFIGV
-469 GTGNTVK
+469 GNTLS
-476 YNAATSTID
+476 YNASTSTID
-485 VAISG
+485 VSISS
-490 GGAVGTGTDQVF
+490 GGAVGAGTDRIF
-502 YQNDQTVTLDYSI
+502 FENDQTVQNNYTVS
-515 EAGKNAMSAGPIAI
+515 AGKNAMTAGPVAI
-529 AASKTVTIPSG
+529 AANKTVTIPSG

>member
-1 MPYIGNPAIVGDSTN
+1 MPYIGNPAVVGDSTN
-16 TFKILD
+16 TFKLLD
-22 DISSYTLTFDG
+22 DIASYTLTFDG

-45 ITSNNHRFVNLQ
+45 LTFSNHRFVNIQ
-57 RVIYTK
+57 RVTYTK
-63 GGGTVITGLSEDGV
+63 GGGTVITGLTDNTA
-77 YYIIK
+77 YYVIK

-88 KLATSSSNAAAG
+88 KLATSSSNAEAG

-112 THTLNVAFDGINTK
+112 THTLNAAFDGTNTK
-126 FKATHSGGTKT
+126 FKATHSNGTKA
-137 KISRAAQATISVNGV
+137 KISRAAQLTISINGV
-152 NQRPVES
+152 NQQPQETS
-159 SSPTEGFGIAADST
+159 GPTVGYGIAADST
-173 IVFSTAPAATDKVFG
+173 IVFSQAPVSTDKVFG

-232 LDGVTQYPSTQSNT
+232 LDGVTQYPSTQSDT
-246 RAYSVADNSLI
+246 RAYSIADNSLI
-257 FTTAPAAGVVI
+257 FTSAPAAGVVI

-372 VGIMSGGITQTVGGD
+372 VGIMS
-387 LNVSGD
+387 
-393 LTYDEVVGR
+393 
-402 NLNITGV
+402 
-409 ATVASGIVS
+409 
-418 TGDFKVGSATT
+418 
-429 ISQDNIFT
+429 
-437 TGIVTAMSGFNVGI
+437 
-451 MSAGIS
+451 AGIS

-476 YNAATSTID
+476 YNSATSTID

>member
-1 MPYIGNPAIVGDSTN
+1 MPYIGNPAVVGDSAN
-16 TFKILD
+16 TFKLLD
-22 DISSYTLTFDG
+22 DIASYTLTFDG

-45 ITSNNHRFVNLQ
+45 LTFSNHRFVNIQ
-57 RVIYTK
+57 RVTYTK
-63 GGGTVITGLSEDGV
+63 GGGTVITGLTDNTA
-77 YYIIK
+77 YYVIK

-88 KLATSSSNAAAG
+88 KLATSSSNAEAG
-100 TGINLTGLGAGT
+100 TAINLTGLGAGT
-112 THTLNVAFDGINTK
+112 THTLKIAFDGTNTK

-137 KISRAAQATISVNGV
+137 KISRAAQAQISVNGV

-173 IVFSTAPAATDKVFG
+173 IVFATAPAATDKVFG

-205 DEFTANGSTTLFT
+205 DEFTANGSTTTFT

-246 RAYSVADNSLI
+246 RAYSIADNSLI

-286 YGRTGNVTLKSTDNI
+286 YGRTGNVTLKNTDNI

-324 GRNLEIT
+324 GRNLEVT
-331 GIATVASGI
+331 GI
-340 VSTGDFK
+340 
-347 VGSATTI
+347 
-354 SQDNIFTTGIV
+354 
-365 TAMSGFN
+365 
-372 VGIMSGGITQTVGGD
+372 
-387 LNVSGD
+387 
-393 LTYDEVVGR
+393 
-402 NLNITGV
+402 

-540 SEWSIV
+540 SEWTIV

>member
-1 MPYIGNPAIVGDSTN
+1 MPYIGNPAVVGDSTN
-16 TFKILD
+16 TFKLLD
-22 DISSYTLTFDG
+22 DIASYTLTFDG

-45 ITSNNHRFVNLQ
+45 LTFSNHRFVNIQ
-57 RVIYTK
+57 RVTYTK
-63 GGGTVITGLSEDGV
+63 GGGTVITGLTDNTA
-77 YYIIK
+77 YYVIK

-88 KLATSSSNAAAG
+88 KLATSSSNAEAG
-100 TGINLTGLGAGT
+100 TAINLTGLGAGT
-112 THTLNVAFDGINTK
+112 THTLKIAFDGTNTK
-126 FKATHSGGTKT
+126 FKATHSNGTKA
-137 KISRAAQATISVNGV
+137 KISRAAQLTISINGV
-152 NQRPVES
+152 NQQPQES
-159 SSPTEGFGIAADST
+159 SAPTVGYGIAADST
-173 IVFSTAPAATDKVFG
+173 IVFSQAPVSTDKVFG

-205 DEFTANGSTTLFT
+205 DEFTANGSTTTFT

-232 LDGVTQYPSTQSNT
+232 LDGVTQYPDTQSDT
-246 RAYSVADNSLI
+246 RAYRIEDNSLI

-324 GRNLEIT
+324 GRNLEVT
-331 GIATVASGI
+331 GI
-340 VSTGDFK
+340 
-347 VGSATTI
+347 
-354 SQDNIFTTGIV
+354 
-365 TAMSGFN
+365 
-372 VGIMSGGITQTVGGD
+372 
-387 LNVSGD
+387 
-393 LTYDEVVGR
+393 
-402 NLNITGV
+402 

-490 GGAVGTGTDQVF
+490 GGAVGTGTDSVF
-502 YQNDQTVTLDYSI
+502 YENDQTVTQNYSI
-515 EAGKNAMSAGPIAI
+515 GAGKNAMTAGPVAI
-529 AASKTVTIPSG
+529 AANKTVTIPSG

>member
-1 MPYIGNPAIVGDSTN
+1 MPYIGNPAVVGDSAN
-16 TFKILD
+16 TFKLLD
-22 DISSYTLTFDG
+22 DIASYTLTFDG

-45 ITSNNHRFVNLQ
+45 LTFSNHRFVNIQ
-57 RVIYTK
+57 RVTYTK
-63 GGGTVITGLSEDGV
+63 GGGTVITGLTDNTA
-77 YYIIK
+77 YYVIK

-88 KLATSSSNAAAG
+88 KLATSSSNAEAG

-112 THTLNVAFDGINTK
+112 THTLNAAFDGTNTK
-126 FKATHSGGTKT
+126 FKATHSNGTKA
-137 KISRAAQATISVNGV
+137 KISRAAQLTISINGV
-152 NQRPVES
+152 NQQPQETS
-159 SSPTEGFGIAADST
+159 GPTVGYGIAADST
-173 IVFSTAPAATDKVFG
+173 IVFSQAPVSTDKVFG

-205 DEFTANGSTTLFT
+205 DEFTANGSTTTFT

-246 RAYSVADNSLI
+246 RAYSIADNSLI

-324 GRNLEIT
+324 GRNLEVT
-331 GIATVASGI
+331 GI
-340 VSTGDFK
+340 
-347 VGSATTI
+347 
-354 SQDNIFTTGIV
+354 
-365 TAMSGFN
+365 
-372 VGIMSGGITQTVGGD
+372 
-387 LNVSGD
+387 
-393 LTYDEVVGR
+393 
-402 NLNITGV
+402 

>member
-1 MPYIGNPAIVGDSTN
+1 MPYIGNPAVVGDSAN
-16 TFKILD
+16 TFKLLD
-22 DISSYTLTFDG
+22 DIASYTLTFDG

-45 ITSNNHRFVNLQ
+45 LTFSNHRFVNIQ
-57 RVIYTK
+57 RVTYTK
-63 GGGTVITGLSEDGV
+63 GGGTVITGLTDNTA
-77 YYIIK
+77 YYVIK

-88 KLATSSSNAAAG
+88 KLATSSSNAEAG
-100 TGINLTGLGAGT
+100 TAINLTGLGAGT
-112 THTLNVAFDGINTK
+112 THTLKIAFDGTNTK
-126 FKATHSGGTKT
+126 FKATHSNGTKA
-137 KISRAAQATISVNGV
+137 KISRAAQLTRSINGV
-152 NQRPVES
+152 NQQPQES
-159 SSPTEGFGIAADST
+159 SSPTVGYGIAADST
-173 IVFSTAPAATDKVFG
+173 IVFSQAPVSTDKVFG

-301 SVNNITAA
+301 TVNDITAA
-309 GDLNITGDITYDEVV
+309 GNLNITGDITYDEVV
-324 GRNLEIT
+324 GRNLEVT

-372 VGIMSGGITQTVGGD
+372 VGIMSGGVTQTV
-387 LNVSGD
+387 
-393 LTYDEVVGR
+393 
-402 NLNITGV
+402 
-409 ATVASGIVS
+409 
-418 TGDFKVGSATT
+418 
-429 ISQDNIFT
+429 
-437 TGIVTAMSGFNVGI
+437 
-451 MSAGIS
+451 
-457 QTTGVIT
+457 GVIT
-464 AINFV
+464 AINFIGV
-469 GTGNTVK
+469 GNTLS
-476 YNAATSTID
+476 YNASTSTID
-485 VAISG
+485 VSISS
-490 GGAVGTGTDQVF
+490 GGAVGAGTDRIF
-502 YQNDQTVTLDYSI
+502 FENDQTVQNNYTVS
-515 EAGKNAMSAGPIAI
+515 AGKNAMTAGPVAI
-529 AASKTVTIPSG
+529 AANKTVTIPSG

>member
-1 MPYIGNPAIVGDSTN
+1 MPYIGNPAVVGDSTN
-16 TFKILD
+16 TFKLLD
-22 DISSYTLTFDG
+22 DIASYTLTFDG

-45 ITSNNHRFVNLQ
+45 LTFSNHRFVNIQ
-57 RVIYTK
+57 RVTYTK
-63 GGGTVITGLSEDGV
+63 GGGTVITGLTDNTA
-77 YYIIK
+77 YYVIK

-88 KLATSSSNAAAG
+88 KLATSSSNAEAG
-100 TGINLTGLGAGT
+100 TAINLTGLGAGT
-112 THTLNVAFDGINTK
+112 THTLKIAFDGTNTK
-126 FKATHSGGTKT
+126 FKATHTNGTKA
-137 KISRAAQATISVNGV
+137 KISRAAQLIISINGV
-152 NQRPVES
+152 NQQPQETS
-159 SSPTEGFGIAADST
+159 APTVGYGIAADST
-173 IVFSTAPAATDKVFG
+173 IVFSQAPVSTDKVFG

-205 DEFTANGSTTLFT
+205 DEFTGNGSTTLFT

-324 GRNLEIT
+324 GRNLEVT

-372 VGIMSGGITQTVGGD
+372 VGIMSGGVTQTV
-387 LNVSGD
+387 
-393 LTYDEVVGR
+393 
-402 NLNITGV
+402 
-409 ATVASGIVS
+409 
-418 TGDFKVGSATT
+418 
-429 ISQDNIFT
+429 
-437 TGIVTAMSGFNVGI
+437 
-451 MSAGIS
+451 
-457 QTTGVIT
+457 GVIT
-464 AINFV
+464 AINFIGV
-469 GTGNTVK
+469 GNTLS
-476 YNAATSTID
+476 YNASTSTID
-485 VAISG
+485 VSISS
-490 GGAVGTGTDQVF
+490 GGAVGAGTDRIF
-502 YQNDQTVTLDYSI
+502 FENDQTVQNNYTVS
-515 EAGKNAMSAGPIAI
+515 AGKNAMTAGPVAI
-529 AASKTVTIPSG
+529 AANKTVTIPSG

>member
-1 MPYIGNPAIVGDSTN
+1 MPYIGNPAVVGDSAN
-16 TFKILD
+16 TFKLLD
-22 DISSYTLTFDG
+22 DIASYTLTFDG

-45 ITSNNHRFVNLQ
+45 LTFSNHRFVNIQ
-57 RVIYTK
+57 RVTYTK
-63 GGGTVITGLSEDGV
+63 GGGTVITGLTDNTA
-77 YYIIK
+77 YYVIK

-88 KLATSSSNAAAG
+88 KLATSSSNAEAG

-112 THTLNVAFDGINTK
+112 THTLNAAFDGTNTK
-126 FKATHSGGTKT
+126 FKATHSNGTKA
-137 KISRAAQATISVNGV
+137 KISRAAQLTISINGV
-152 NQRPVES
+152 NQQPQETS
-159 SSPTEGFGIAADST
+159 GPTVGYGIAADST
-173 IVFSTAPAATDKVFG
+173 IVFSQAPVSTDKVFG

-205 DEFTANGSTTLFT
+205 DEFTANGSTTTFT

-246 RAYSVADNSLI
+246 RAYSIADNSLI
-257 FTTAPAAGVVI
+257 FTTAPSAGVVI

-301 SVNNITAA
+301 TVNDITAA
-309 GDLNITGDITYDEVV
+309 GNLNITGDITYDEVV
-324 GRNLEIT
+324 GRNLEVT
-331 GIATVASGI
+331 GI
-340 VSTGDFK
+340 
-347 VGSATTI
+347 
-354 SQDNIFTTGIV
+354 
-365 TAMSGFN
+365 
-372 VGIMSGGITQTVGGD
+372 
-387 LNVSGD
+387 
-393 LTYDEVVGR
+393 
-402 NLNITGV
+402 

-476 YNAATSTID
+476 YNSATSTID

-540 SEWSIV
+540 SEWTIV

>member
-1 MPYIGNPAIVGDSTN
+1 MPYIGNPAVVGDSAN
-16 TFKILD
+16 TFKLLD
-22 DISSYTLTFDG
+22 DIASYTLTFDG

-45 ITSNNHRFVNLQ
+45 LTFNNHRFVNIQ
-57 RVIYTK
+57 RVTYTK
-63 GGGTVITGLSEDGV
+63 GGGTVITGLTDNTA
-77 YYIIK
+77 YYVIK

-88 KLATSSSNAAAG
+88 KLATSSSNAEAG

-112 THTLNVAFDGINTK
+112 THTLNAAFDGTNTK
-126 FKATHSGGTKT
+126 FKATHSNGTKA
-137 KISRAAQATISVNGV
+137 KISRAAQLTISINGV
-152 NQRPVES
+152 NQQPQES
-159 SSPTEGFGIAADST
+159 SAPTVGYGIAADST
-173 IVFSTAPAATDKVFG
+173 IVFSQAPVSTDKVFG

-205 DEFTANGSTTLFT
+205 DEFTGDGSTTLFT

-246 RAYSVADNSLI
+246 RAYSIADNSLI
-257 FTTAPAAGVVI
+257 FTSAPAAGVLI

-275 AGSSTSNVSAF
+275 AGSSTSNVTAF

-372 VGIMSGGITQTVGGD
+372 VGIMS
-387 LNVSGD
+387 
-393 LTYDEVVGR
+393 
-402 NLNITGV
+402 
-409 ATVASGIVS
+409 
-418 TGDFKVGSATT
+418 
-429 ISQDNIFT
+429 
-437 TGIVTAMSGFNVGI
+437 
-451 MSAGIS
+451 AGIS

-476 YNAATSTID
+476 YNAATATID

-490 GGAVGTGTDQVF
+490 GGAVGTGTDSVF
-502 YQNDQTVTLDYSI
+502 YENDQTVTLDYSI
-515 EAGKNAMSAGPIAI
+515 GAGKNAMSAGPIAI
-529 AASKTVTIPSG
+529 AANKTVTIPSG

>member
-1 MPYIGNPAIVGDSTN
+1 MPYIGNPAVVGDSTN
-16 TFKILD
+16 TFKLLD
-22 DISSYTLTFDG
+22 DIASYTLTFDG

-45 ITSNNHRFVNLQ
+45 LTFSNHRFVNIQ
-57 RVIYTK
+57 RVTYTK
-63 GGGTVITGLSEDGV
+63 GGGTVITGLTDNTA
-77 YYIIK
+77 YYVIK

-88 KLATSSSNAAAG
+88 KLATSSSNAEAG
-100 TGINLTGLGAGT
+100 TAINLTGLGAGT
-112 THTLNVAFDGINTK
+112 THTLNAAFDGTNTK
-126 FKATHSGGTKT
+126 FKATHTNGTKA
-137 KISRAAQATISVNGV
+137 KISRAAQLTISINGV
-152 NQRPVES
+152 NQQPQES
-159 SSPTEGFGIAADST
+159 SAPTVGYGIASDST
-173 IVFSTAPAATDKVFG
+173 IVFSQAPVSSDKVFG

-205 DEFTANGSTTLFT
+205 DEFTANGSTTTFT

-232 LDGVTQYPSTQSNT
+232 LDGVTQYPDTQSDT
-246 RAYSVADNSLI
+246 RAYRIADNSLI

-309 GDLNITGDITYDEVV
+309 GDLNITGDITYDEIV

-372 VGIMSGGITQTVGGD
+372 VGIMSGGVTQTV
-387 LNVSGD
+387 
-393 LTYDEVVGR
+393 
-402 NLNITGV
+402 
-409 ATVASGIVS
+409 
-418 TGDFKVGSATT
+418 
-429 ISQDNIFT
+429 
-437 TGIVTAMSGFNVGI
+437 
-451 MSAGIS
+451 
-457 QTTGVIT
+457 GVIT
-464 AINFV
+464 AINFIGV
-469 GTGNTVK
+469 GNTLS
-476 YNAATSTID
+476 YNASTSTID
-485 VAISG
+485 VSISS
-490 GGAVGTGTDQVF
+490 GGAVGAGTDRIF
-502 YQNDQTVTLDYSI
+502 FENDQTVQNNYTVS
-515 EAGKNAMSAGPIAI
+515 AGKNAMTAGPVAI
-529 AASKTVTIPSG
+529 AANKTVTIPSG

>member
-1 MPYIGNPAIVGDSTN
+1 MPYIGNPAVVGDSTN
-16 TFKILD
+16 SFKLLD
-22 DISSYTLTFDG
+22 DIASYTLTFDA
-33 SSASVVSVANDT
+33 SSTSVVHVVNDT
-45 ITSNNHRFVNLQ
+45 LTFSNHRFVNLQ
-57 RVIYTK
+57 RVTYADN
-63 GGGTVITGLSEDGV
+63 GGTSIGGLTDNTV
-77 YYIIK
+77 YYVIK
-82 VDQNTI
+82 IDQSTI

-100 TGINLTGLGAGT
+100 TGINLTGLGVGDS
-112 THTLNVAFDGINTK
+112 HTLNIAFDGINTK

-173 IVFSTAPAATDKVFG
+173 IVFSQAPVSTDKVFG

-194 APSFDITDNTI
+194 APSFDISDNTI
-205 DEFTANGSTTLFT
+205 DEFTANGSTTTFT

-232 LDGVTQYPSTQSNT
+232 LDGVTQYPDTQSDT
-246 RAYSVADNSLI
+246 RAYSIADNSLI

-301 SVNNITAA
+301 TVNDITAA
-309 GDLNITGDITYDEVV
+309 GNLNITGDITYDEVI

-372 VGIMSGGITQTVGGD
+372 VGIMS
-387 LNVSGD
+387 
-393 LTYDEVVGR
+393 
-402 NLNITGV
+402 
-409 ATVASGIVS
+409 
-418 TGDFKVGSATT
+418 
-429 ISQDNIFT
+429 
-437 TGIVTAMSGFNVGI
+437 
-451 MSAGIS
+451 AGIR